1 MAPATPAV
9 EPDTSARPDDPAAHL
24 AADEPTIQALR
35 RGSRARPSDSPC
47 RRRAWHDPPSTL
59 PRTSRGGITTGVLA
73 EDGVRLPFRHDLI
86 RDAIYGDVALAAE
99 AARPV
104 TGLVHGR
111 ATEPARWR
119 MSPDPG
125 RRRMGRPD
133 RVDDKGDPCGAVA
146 RRCARDAAIGTNHG
160 LASGSARCS
169 ETGVPPTTASG
180 PRKPPVPVQRRSPV
194 A

>member
-1 MAPATPAV
+1 MAPAPDHQCPSRAGSGCCGCSRSSSSRQRQTTVRVPRTWPDRMSIPRMAPATPAV

-99 AARPV
+99 AARP
-104 TGLVHGR
+104 
-111 ATEPARWR
+111 
-119 MSPDPG
+119 
-125 RRRMGRPD
+125 
-133 RVDDKGDPCGAVA
+133 
-146 RRCARDAAIGTNHG
+146 
-160 LASGSARCS
+160 
-169 ETGVPPTTASG
+169 
-180 PRKPPVPVQRRSPV
+180 
-194 A
+194 